1 MAELVAEVVKDTEEE
16 KGVEESLGRAQEQVP
31 ERYSS
36 VHIIAEDPCIGGPG
50 VRINGNKFHG

>member
-1 MAELVAEVVKDTEEE
+1 MGKVVKDTEEE

-36 VHIIAEDPCIGGPG
+36 IHVIAEDP
-50 VRINGNKFHG
+50 VYRRTSDDELRN